1 MRLSRH
7 LRWKER
13 LRDKQ
18 KTCVRNYNLGEYKV
32 AMKEALSFFI
42 RVQSFKARVK
52 NKQKQ

>member
-7 LRWKER
+7 LRCKER

-18 KTCVRNYNLGEYKV
+18 KARVRNYNLGEYKK

-42 RVQSFKARVK
+42 RAQFFKARLS
-52 NKQKQ
+52 